1 MKSVLKI
8 LCVFALTLT
17 LLFLFAGT
25 ARAEDSISFS
35 LDSVD
40 CKINHSAEISM
51 RAKSSKKPCAA
62 VFDFKYDK
70 TRLNL
75 TDVKNSDSA
84 NVSYSDKGGS
94 LTVSFFCKQGADLSD
109 NAALFTLKFKP
120 LSDGNAEVSF
130 NVRDCADDNAR
141 LINVGNCSSGTVKI
155 NPSQGG
161 QSGTEKSSAAK
172 TIKDKKSAKG
182 NTAESTNENV
192 NDGSE
197 DNDDDTTVSTKDSGT
212 ADSAVKDY
220 SNILIV
226 IIICAAVVI
235 SVAVISITIYFLK
248 TKDKLQKY

>member
-17 LLFLFAGT
+17 LLFLFFFFSS
-25 ARAEDSISFS
+25 AEDSISFS
-35 LDSVD
+35 LGSVD
-40 CKINHSAEISM
+40 CKINNSAEISM
-51 RAKSSKKPCAA
+51 RAKCSKKLCAA

-172 TIKDKKSAKG
+172 TIKDKKSVKDDS
-182 NTAESTNENV
+182 AESTNENV
-192 NDGSE
+192 ND
-197 DNDDDTTVSTKDSGT
+197 DNDDDTDVSIVDSGT

>member
-17 LLFLFAGT
+17 LLFLFAST
-25 ARAEDSISFS
+25 ASAEDSISFS

-130 NVRDCADDNAR
+130 NVRDCADDNYCQNKPVAGR
-141 LINVGNCSSGTVKI
+141 
-155 NPSQGG
+155 
-161 QSGTEKSSAAK
+161 
-172 TIKDKKSAKG
+172 
-182 NTAESTNENV
+182 
-192 NDGSE
+192 
-197 DNDDDTTVSTKDSGT
+197 
-212 ADSAVKDY
+212 
-220 SNILIV
+220 
-226 IIICAAVVI
+226 
-235 SVAVISITIYFLK
+235 SVRN
-248 TKDKLQKY
+248 

>member
-17 LLFLFAGT
+17 LLFLFAST
-25 ARAEDSISFS
+25 ASAEDSISFS
-35 LDSVD
+35 LGSVD
-40 CKINHSAEISM
+40 CKINNSAEISM
-51 RAKSSKKPCAA
+51 RAKCSKKLCAA

-75 TDVKNSDSA
+75 TDVNTSDSA

-94 LTVSFFCKQGADLSD
+94 LTVSFFCKQGADLSG
-109 NAALFTLKFKP
+109 NAAIFTLKFKAI
-120 LSDGNAEVSF
+120 SDGNAEF
-130 NVRDCADDNAR
+130 
-141 LINVGNCSSGTVKI
+141 INVGNCSSGTVKI
-155 NPSQGG
+155 NPSPGG

-172 TIKDKKSAKG
+172 TIKDKKSVKDDS
-182 NTAESTNENV
+182 AESTNENV
-192 NDGSE
+192 ND
-197 DNDDDTTVSTKDSGT
+197 DNDDDTDVSIVDSGT